1 MSQHIMTVT
10 LTEDEYNCV
19 QAQLE
24 NRDYLFHDDIADKA
38 GMALMASIGMISLAM
53 RDMFLSGGNGKNGKS

>member
-1 MSQHIMTVT
+1 MNQHTITVT

-24 NRDYLFHDDIADKA
+24 NRDYLMKNKVTENEYLATALTKHA
-38 GMALMASIGMISLAM
+38 GLKENI
-53 RDMFLSGGNGKNGKS
+53 